1 MKLKHSILALAIAG
15 AFASTSQA
23 QTQAL
28 NYEAKETST
37 VLTAGGVP
45 VAWSR
50 GFTGKGSIIAIVDQ
64 GFDLTHKDFAG
75 KILGFK
81 NFYVGDSLPW
91 GYHGTLMAGIAAG
104 AKNADALNPNGI
116 GTVGVAYDAK
126 LLLAQVGPG
135 GNGTGVSFSA
145 IKNSIDWASA
155 NGATVINLSLG
166 SNFDTNF
173 IKGVTQLSSGTP
185 GIYKT
190 APGYNS
196 IYGFSQSDVQAFAVG
211 TNRGSIIVAAA
222 GNGGAAT
229 NGAGLPYSQFPGA
242 FATQVDST
250 GKLVLG
256 GRMIIVGAS
265 DATGTVLA
273 PFSNKAGS
281 ICNNIVGTVCN
292 DPYLV
297 KDFYVVAPGM
307 QVYGSTANNLNMGKD
322 GSTAVTG
329 TSPATAY
336 VSGGIALMKQ
346 AWPQLRPEQLV
357 ALVLNTARP
366 MSGCSSDVCG
376 HGMVDF
382 DAATRPMGAVVL
394 ANKEILNGSGPQG
407 KTVSLAG
414 TGVVSGGSASF
425 GTSSVLQNT
434 QVVDTIGRNY
444 TVNLA
449 QAQNSVNLM
458 SYQYGSPWM
467 AMAGANYKQFITPVG
482 KDSLLTIMSSD
493 TGAATQYEWK
503 QSDNTRLSLEM
514 GTLNERNGFLGT
526 QGGGAMAFGGSS
538 TTWAGAGI
546 NYRFAEKTSV
556 IGNYTMG
563 ITRTSNVTDSMVQ
576 LDRAIISDA
585 WKLGIAQERTFID
598 MGKLKDTITLAVA
611 QPVQVRSGYATVSG
625 VTGYTYTDNNDGTSA
640 ANPITSHERV
650 NLAPGVREMDLVLG
664 YTISRSN
671 TASVGISYV
680 RQFNAG
686 GQAGLQSNGVALM
699 ARSVF

>member
-1 MKLKHSILALAIAG
+1 MKLKVLTLAIALALG
-15 AFASTSQA
+15 STAYA

-45 VAWSR
+45 IAWSR

-75 KILGFK
+75 KILASK
-81 NFYVGDSLPW
+81 NFYDPGSAVTW

-126 LLLAQVGPG
+126 LLFAQVGSG
-135 GNGTGVSFSA
+135 QNSTSVSFSA
-145 IKNSIDWASA
+145 IKSSIDWASA

-166 SNFDTNF
+166 SNFDTTF
-173 IKGVTQLSSGTP
+173 VKGVTQLSP
-185 GIYKT
+185 GVYKT

-222 GNGGAAT
+222 GNGPAAT

-281 ICNNIVGTVCN
+281 ICNNIVGTTCN

-307 QVYGSTANNLNMGKD
+307 QVYGSTANQLNLGKD

-357 ALVLNTARP
+357 ALVLNTAKP
-366 MSGCSSDVCG
+366 MGDSNIYG

-407 KTVSLAG
+407 KTVSLVG

-538 TTWAGAGI
+538 TTWVGAGI

-640 ANPITSHERV
+640 ANPITSRERV